1 MSKRVMQAMMLA
13 EGNYGKVIMERRVSL
28 GWSRELLAEL
38 YGNVL
43 RDREVTVKAIEKM
56 EKYNDVPKN
65 ARRRLIL
72 AGLLGLAP
80 AALGLQPFARA
91 LEDIITPSLK
101 NGPIDIEEYRSA
113 LTSLQNLYFSSGY
126 EQVWITV
133 AGIADRIQTLHNK
146 VLYVGGSQQTA
157 MLQLLSGYHLILAD
171 IASEHQCLDAEEY
184 YNKAVVIARDHQLDQ
199 HYATALFR
207 RAISFLDNGN
217 ASAAK
222 DDFTQA
228 LTIKNIPPQLRGSIT
243 ASASVA
249 TARCAQYKQEITNAL
264 YMMDD
269 AADLTGKNIEAMYP
283 QRFDQDRWYLDR
295 AAVLVESP
303 LKEYRKPD
311 NALRDLEK
319 VTLTGESRGVA
330 YREAYSDILSAR
342 AYMDKNDHPFATKL
356 AQDALS
362 IMDEMQS
369 QALIPDIRAVHTMLK
384 ESKYGKSRSVAE
396 LGVEL
401 MKVQNPNVFGVDRL

>member
-1 MSKRVMQAMMLA
+1 MSKRVMQAMILA

-80 AALGLQPFARA
+80 AALGLQPFTGM
-91 LEDIITPSLK
+91 LEDMITPSLK

-113 LTSLQNLYFSSGY
+113 LTSLQGSLWSNEY
-126 EQVWITV
+126 EQIGMTV
-133 AGIADRIQTLHNK
+133 ATIVDRIQALHNK
-146 VLYVGGSQQTA
+146 VLYVGTNYKQTA
-157 MLQLLSGYHLILAD
+157 MLQLLSGYHLLLAD

-199 HYATALFR
+199 HYATALFGR
-207 RAISFLDNGN
+207 GIFFLDTNGN

-243 ASASVA
+243 ASMGVA
-249 TARCAQYKQEITNAL
+249 NARCAQSQQEITNAL
-264 YMMDD
+264 SMMDD
-269 AADLTGKNIEAMYP
+269 AAELTEKNIEATYQMK
-283 QRFDQDRWYLDR
+283 FDQDRWYLDR
-295 AAVLVESP
+295 AEVLLGSP
-303 LKEYRKPD
+303 LRECRQPD
-311 NALRDLEK
+311 NALRDLEE
-319 VTLTGESRGVA
+319 VTFTGEPRRVA
-330 YREAYSDILSAR
+330 YREAESDILSAR
-342 AYMDKNDHPFATKL
+342 TYIDKNDHPFATKL

-362 IMDEMQS
+362 IIDEIHYQTLLPHIT
-369 QALIPDIRAVHTMLK
+369 AIHTMLK

-401 MKVQNPNVFGVDRL
+401 MKVQNPNVFA